1 LSAIGGPLY
10 SEPMTGHD
18 SDSKDRAIERVAAS
32 LYFFPEERVTEAR
45 LREILES
52 GSRQERCWAIS
63 HLLRYAQWDDIWL
76 YVTREQVRD
85 LFPEIDLPEK
95 LRAAWARMLKI
106 ETPVGSS

>member
-1 LSAIGGPLY
+1 
-10 SEPMTGHD
+10 MTGHD